1 MDGFA
6 MRIVPCLRLEEKYE
20 TLPNK
25 SFVWKNHTYIYI
37 YNWSPAS
44 IYITRCEKITIKLI
58 NYLKNLQV
66 QSKN

>member
-25 SFVWKNHTYIYI
+25 SFVRKNQTYIYI
-37 YNWSPAS
+37 YIIDHLPTS
-44 IYITRCEKITIKLI
+44 IYITRCEKI
-58 NYLKNLQV
+58 
-66 QSKN
+66 

>member
-25 SFVWKNHTYIYI
+25 SFVWKNQTYIYIYI
-37 YNWSPAS
+37 YNWSPTS
-44 IYITRCEKITIKLI
+44 IYITRCEKI
-58 NYLKNLQV
+58 
-66 QSKN
+66 

>member
-25 SFVWKNHTYIYI
+25 SFVWKNQTYIY
-37 YNWSPAS
+37 NSSPTF
-44 IYITRCEKITIKLI
+44 IHITRCEKKI
-58 NYLKNLQV
+58 
-66 QSKN
+66 

>member
-25 SFVWKNHTYIYI
+25 SFVWKNQTYIYI
-37 YNWSPAS
+37 IDHLHLS
-44 IYITRCEKITIKLI
+44 I
-58 NYLKNLQV
+58 
-66 QSKN
+66 